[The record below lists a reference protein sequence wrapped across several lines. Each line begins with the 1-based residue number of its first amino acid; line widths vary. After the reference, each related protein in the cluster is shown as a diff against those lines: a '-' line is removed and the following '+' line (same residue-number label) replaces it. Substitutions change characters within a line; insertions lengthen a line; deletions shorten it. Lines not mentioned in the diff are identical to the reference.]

1 MIAAGGPAGKTRS
14 TRAGTGTLRPALA
27 GVTGYFFP
35 KPERLDKRDKIARDA
50 AEQTQFERI
59 RAKI

>member
-1 MIAAGGPAGKTRS
+1 M
-14 TRAGTGTLRPALA
+14 
-27 GVTGYFFP
+27 TGYFFP